1 MTIVTIGKLILQGPT
16 GDSLNYAAELG
27 VVLQEQI
34 QLLVARCIEALLK
47 EEVDRFL
54 ERGWYERRRRSKH
67 RKVKERCNRCMSHDR
82 QKFRRNG
89 HYLRCLNTKWG
100 RIWINMPQIKCEC
113 GGNVR
118 LSHRVIRPRQRM
130 WDDFELEVQLDY
142 NRGLSYR
149 QIKADW
155 DERLG
160 GSIGL
165 RTLNRRVLQTG
176 TEGKSIRP
184 WKQGEAPPVVRV
196 DGIWITLMFATGE
209 VKKDRLGRNRPVK
222 RAKKVPILVAQGV
235 WPLTGR
241 TALLAWMRAD
251 SEDTD
256 SWQKFLEQL
265 YDAGITPENG
275 LALLVADGSSGFRSA
290 YENRYWMVPLQ
301 RCIFHKLRNIS
312 DALRIPAGLNRKAAR
327 EYRTQFLRQAS
338 RIWQAQD
345 AVEARLLYRDFCQE
359 WSATQPKAIAAL
371 SRDFDETLTFFAIQE
386 QAAER
391 GQTWPAHLLRTTSQL
406 ERRFREFRRRYRNAV
421 LFHSE
426 TGALA
431 ATAHLVYRF
440 S

>member
-1 MTIVTIGKLILQGPT
+1 MTIVPIGNLILQGLPS
-16 GDSLNYAAELG
+16 DSLNYAAELS

-34 QLLVARCIEALLK
+34 QLVIARSIEAVLK

-54 ERGWYERRRRSKH
+54 ERRWYERRRRVKH

-100 RIWINMPQIKCEC
+100 QVWINMPQIKCAC
-113 GGNVR
+113 GGNVPM
-118 LSHRVIRPRQRM
+118 SYRVIRPRQRM
-130 WDDFELEVQLDY
+130 WDDFDLEVRVDY

-165 RTLNRRVLQTG
+165 RTLNRRVLQTD
-176 TEGKSIRP
+176 KSTKL

-209 VKKDRLGRNRPVK
+209 VKKDRLGRSRAVK

-241 TALLAWMRAD
+241 TAPLAWMRAD

-301 RCIFHKLRNIS
+301 RCVFHKLRNIS
-312 DALRIPAGLNRKAAR
+312 EALRIPAGLNRKAAR
-327 EYRTQFLRQAS
+327 EYRTQFLRQAA

-345 AVEARLLYRDFCQE
+345 VQEARLLYHAFCQE
-359 WSATQPKAIAAL
+359 WLASQPKAIATL

-386 QAAER
+386 QAAEL
-391 GQTWPAHLLRTTSQL
+391 GQIWSPQFLRTTSHL
-406 ERRFREFRRRYRNAV
+406 ERRFREFRRRYRNAI

-426 TGALA
+426 AGAQA
-431 ATAHLVYRF
+431 ATVHLVNRF